1 MSKGQA
7 SDRFLFISDLQ
18 IPFEAANAL
27 AFCLAV
33 QREFKVPSENVYN
46 VGDEVDQYFGSAY
59 QKDPNGWHTPRSE
72 LAASREKLLRWYRA
86 FPEMKLA
93 ISNHGLRWAK
103 KAFDAEIPSEMLR
116 PYQDIIHAP
125 PGWKWRDAWD
135 IKTKY
140 PIRMIHGMGY
150 NGQAAHRQAALDF
163 GMNIVI
169 GHLHSHAGVAL
180 IRTQGQRIWGMNVG
194 CLIDDE
200 AYAFAYNKHQRQRP
214 ILGCGVVVDG
224 GLTPIFVPYERF

>member
-1 MSKGQA
+1 MAKGPA
-7 SDRFLFISDLQ
+7 ADRFLFISDLQ
-18 IPFEAANAL
+18 IPFEAPKAL
-27 AFCLAV
+27 DFCLAV
-33 QREFKVPSENVYN
+33 QKEFKIPQEHVYN

-72 LAASREKLLRWYRA
+72 IAASREKLLRWYRS
-86 FPEMKLA
+86 FPQMKLA

-116 PYQDIIHAP
+116 PYQEIIHAP
-125 PGWKWRDAWD
+125 PGWIWRDSWT
-135 IKTKY
+135 IKTQY
-140 PIRMIHGMGY
+140 PIKMIHGMGY
-150 NGQAAHRQAALDF
+150 SGQGGHRQAALDF
-163 GMNIVI
+163 GINVVI

-180 IRTQGQRIWGMNVG
+180 IKTQGQRIWGMNTG

-200 AYAFAYNKHQRQRP
+200 AYAFAYNKTSRQKP

-224 GLTPIFVPYERF
+224 GLTPIFIPYERF